1 MRTYYGKLSKLP
13 KSGSGAGG
21 SKLTERELWIKHTF
35 GFLSGHI
42 IRIKGR
48 QCVTVSYLF
57 LWDVMLIFMCL
68 LCNVSDDFKTIIY
81 GCQNSAH

>member
-21 SKLTERELWIKHTF
+21 CKLTERELWIKQTF
-35 GFLSGHI
+35 GFLLGLI

-57 LWDVMLIFMCL
+57 LWDVILIFMCL
-68 LCNVSDDFKTIIY
+68 LCNVSDNFKTIIWVPE
-81 GCQNSAH
+81 